1 MRNDILAIELANTK
15 TNHIL
20 HLLLSIV
27 TMGFWVIIWILAT
40 IDTGMK
46 RSSLIRQMNTGEYEK
61 DTTGTGNIIGNFISI
76 IIIGIVVLLLIG
88 QNL

>member
-1 MRNDILAIELANTK
+1 
-15 TNHIL
+15 
-20 HLLLSIV
+20 
-27 TMGFWVIIWILAT
+27 MGFWVIIWILAT